1 MGPGRP
7 PSITQRL
14 DIRAVITTGYEFNR
28 PSNPEEQ
35 IKGGGKIERRERTR
49 GECLRLPNVCE
60 RAPLRRFDSRFSNS
74 FRKARVTQQYETE
87 RKSTFKVRDGGAAA
101 ARDGGEGCSPRA
113 PVGRERGETAS
124 EDTAVLGDTPLLPRA
139 PPPPRP
145 APPGAMAF
153 TLSEIMAARRQQQQ
167 QQQRGARVAVEVDEY
182 STNPTQAFTFYNINQ
197 GRFQPPHVHM
207 VDPLPHDTPKPPGYT
222 RFVCISD
229 THSRTDAIQM
239 PFGDVFIHA
248 GDFTELGLPSEVK
261 KFNDWLGTLPY
272 EIKIVIAGNHELTF
286 DQEFMAD
293 LIKQDFYYFP
303 SASKLKPENY
313 ENVQSLLTNCIYLQ
327 DSEVT
332 VRGLRIYGTPWQ
344 PWYYGWGFN
353 LPRGQALLDKWNQ
366 IPDTTDILI
375 THCPPLGFLDWV
387 PRKMQR
393 VGCVELLNTVQRRV
407 QPKLHVFG
415 HIHEGYGMMTDGATT
430 FVNASAC
437 TVNFQPMNAPIVVD
451 LPTSRST

>member
-1 MGPGRP
+1 
-7 PSITQRL
+7 S
-14 DIRAVITTGYEFNR
+14 A
-28 PSNPEEQ
+28 
-35 IKGGGKIERRERTR
+35 
-49 GECLRLPNVCE
+49 
-60 RAPLRRFDSRFSNS
+60 
-74 FRKARVTQQYETE
+74 QQ
-87 RKSTFKVRDGGAAA
+87 
-101 ARDGGEGCSPRA
+101 
-113 PVGRERGETAS
+113 
-124 EDTAVLGDTPLLPRA
+124 PLLPRL
-139 PPPPRP
+139 PPSPCP
-145 APPGAMAF
+145 ALPEAMAF
-153 TLSEIMAARRQQQQ
+153 TLSEIMAARRQQ
-167 QQQRGARVAVEVDEY
+167 RGARAPVDVDEY

-207 VDPLPHDTPKPPGYT
+207 VEPLPHDTPKPPGYT
-222 RFVCISD
+222 RFVCVSD
-229 THSRTDAIQM
+229 THSRTDAMQM
-239 PFGDVFIHA
+239 PYGDVLLHA

-332 VRGLRIYGTPWQ
+332 VRGFRIYGSPWQ

-366 IPDTTDILI
+366 IPDSTDILL

-387 PRKMQR
+387 PKKMQR

-415 HIHEGYGMMTDGATT
+415 HIHEGYGVMTDGATT
-430 FVNASAC
+430 FINASAC
-437 TVNFQPMNAPIVVD
+437 TVNFQPMNPPIIFD
-451 LPTSRST
+451 LPTPRST